1 MFVDTCQRAL
11 LSWHSQM
18 DVDQKYDEL
27 YVHMKELLDKRPVDY
42 DEVKSTAGNI
52 ISLHRSFPKD
62 LRFRIWEVLL
72 DVAERV
78 GDFNSYSSL
87 DRTRF

>member
-1 MFVDTCQRAL
+1 
-11 LSWHSQM
+11 M

-62 LRFRIWEVLL
+62 LRFRMWEVLL

-78 GDFNSYSSL
+78 GDFDSYSSL